1 MSAIDISGLTVRY
14 GDVLALDDISLAV
27 EPGRVT
33 GLIGMNGSGKSTLF
47 KSIIGLVRP
56 TAGQVR
62 LEGVDPASARRRG
75 LIGYVPQSE
84 DVDWT
89 FPVSVRDVVMMGRYG
104 RQGPLRRAR
113 AADKR
118 AVEEALERVEL
129 TELADRQ
136 IGQLSGG
143 QRKRAFVARGI
154 AQGLAERAGILLLD
168 EPFAGVD
175 KRSEATIVRLLR
187 ELAASGSTVLVST
200 HDLHA
205 LPSLAD
211 EAVLL
216 MRRVLFHGLGRPR
229 RSNPAISPGR
239 SGWSRD
245 DAVIL
250 DWILEPLQYDFMV
263 RALVTT
269 VVACGRVRG
278 AVVLAGAG
286 GLVVDGRCG
295 LACGAAQVSCWR
307 TSSERRSHW
316 APWFSGS
323 SQSG

>member
-1 MSAIDISGLTVRY
+1 MSAIDVSGLTVRY
-14 GDVLALDDISLAV
+14 GDVLALDDVSLSV
-27 EPGRVT
+27 ESGRVT

-47 KSIIGLVRP
+47 KTIIGLVRP

-62 LEGVDPASARRRG
+62 LEGADPGSARRRG

-104 RQGPLRRAR
+104 HQGVLRRAR
-113 AADKR
+113 AADKD
-118 AVEEALERVEL
+118 AVGEALERVEL
-129 TELADRQ
+129 TDLADRQ

-154 AQGLAERAGILLLD
+154 AQGAGILLLD

-187 ELAASGSTVLVST
+187 ELAASGCTVLVST

-216 MRRVLFHGLGRPR
+216 LRRVLFHG
-229 RSNPAISPGR
+229 SVDEA
-239 SGWSRD
+239 
-245 DAVIL
+245 
-250 DWILEPLQYDFMV
+250 LEPGNLA
-263 RALVTT
+263 RAF
-269 VVACGRVRG
+269 
-278 AVVLAGAG
+278 
-286 GLVVDGRCG
+286 GLESD
-295 LACGAAQVSCWR
+295 ADQEE
-307 TSSERRSHW
+307 T
-316 APWFSGS
+316 P
-323 SQSG
+323 

>member
-1 MSAIDISGLTVRY
+1 MSTIDVSGLTVRY
-14 GDVLALDDISLAV
+14 GDVLALDDVSLRV
-27 EPGRVT
+27 EAGRVT

-56 TAGQVR
+56 AAGRVR
-62 LEGVDPASARRRG
+62 LEGADPASARRRG

-104 RQGPLRRAR
+104 HQGPLRRAR
-113 AADKR
+113 ATDKL
-118 AVEEALERVEL
+118 AVDEALERVEL
-129 TELADRQ
+129 TDLADRQ

-154 AQGLAERAGILLLD
+154 AQGAGILLLD

-216 MRRVLFHGLGRPR
+216 LRRVLFHG
-229 RSNPAISPGR
+229 SVSEA
-239 SGWSRD
+239 
-245 DAVIL
+245 
-250 DWILEPLQYDFMV
+250 LEPGNLA
-263 RALVTT
+263 RAFGLDS
-269 VVACGRVRG
+269 VA
-278 AVVLAGAG
+278 
-286 GLVVDGRCG
+286 D
-295 LACGAAQVSCWR
+295 
-307 TSSERRSHW
+307 EEE
-316 APWFSGS
+316 AP
-323 SQSG
+323 